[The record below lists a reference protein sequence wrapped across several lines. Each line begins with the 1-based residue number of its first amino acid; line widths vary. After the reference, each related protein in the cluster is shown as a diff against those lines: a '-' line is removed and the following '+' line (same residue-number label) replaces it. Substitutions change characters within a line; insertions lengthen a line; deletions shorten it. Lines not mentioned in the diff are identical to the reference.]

1 MRNKLLV
8 WHSQEVSLSK
18 HSRAFPM
25 WKDPSHETKIRFFF
39 FNVTNPNEVLI
50 GEKPSVKEVG
60 PYTYRANWIKHNIT
74 FHDNGTMSYKETK
87 RYYFD
92 RASSVGPE
100 SDEIM
105 TVNVPFVTTAQLLKE
120 QNFIIR
126 GIASLSLSG
135 LGQRIFIS
143 RSVGQLTFGGYPDI
157 LVLLGSVI
165 DSGRPRPGQPGFNI
179 GDVFSHGYRTVIDM
193 LGSLV
198 DPDKQGTNGKFGYM
212 VNKNDTIDGEYTI
225 FTGEDDISKVNQVYE
240 FNKHRKLE
248 VWPGDECN
256 TLTGTL
262 GHIRPPLSKSN
273 EQVMFIPDICRSIP
287 LESIGYES
295 FKGLKVKRFIA
306 GPTAFDSG
314 QQRSENECFA
324 AGRTLPDGGANLGPC
339 KQGAPL
345 VLSFPHF
352 LYADSSYRADVDGM
366 NPDPNKHQ
374 FFFNSEPTLG
384 VTVNVRGRI
393 QVSVVLERV
402 FGLGPFSRVAEGV
415 LPLFWQE
422 TRVEAKEDTV
432 KLLRTIVQLPEYS
445 QWGSVGLIIISS
457 VLLAASTFLLF
468 RPRVTRREIT
478 KVQPIAIDVKK
489 PGDAT
494 CGDMFPNKVERILQ
508 NGLDRIPN
516 SFGITAVRNNFINE
530 LKNTRRTSEPS
541 APAEINI
548 YKTLSEEVLTGTPC
562 GCDDSEIKYGFE
574 SCSRVTWVKENITWN
589 SNGTISYREVK
600 TYFFDR
606 NESVGTEEDQITT
619 INAPLVAAG
628 VLLDKIPNPLK
639 RRAIAIFINILK
651 EKPVSR
657 HTVGELLFDGY
668 KDLLVIASQKLDPTL
683 PPTDGKFGWMMLR
696 NGSNDGLFTV
706 YTGKGEMDKYNVI
719 TRWNGLQNMTWWNGT
734 CNMINGTNG
743 ELVPPLKPGQE
754 FIEIYSPDFC
764 RSFRMQH
771 SGSTSMFAI
780 PLERFV
786 APETTFQNGE
796 NYSANACFDTKRKLR
811 SGAMD
816 LGPCQ
821 HDLPVALSFP
831 HFYMA
836 DPYYLEQVEGLQP
849 NGSLHRFQL
858 DLEPKLG
865 LTVSLRGRI
874 QLNMV
879 LKKNRLITGL
889 TDIPE
894 IVYPVLWEEI
904 NIELDKALAD
914 YLKST
919 LENPMFYSTL
929 FAYLLLALGG
939 LLLLIIVAFI
949 AGRAASRLLYS
960 KDVESK
966 SLLVDTDEA
975 LEAAAAKNHQN
986 EGEVI
991 T

>member
-1 MRNKLLV
+1 MAPRCEQFEVEAPSEERPCSRGPSGSSKKSSMCGRRLCISACAVVSLLLV
-8 WHSQEVSLSK
+8 FLGVGVLLGFDHVFRYILNKEVSLSK

-25 WKDPSHETKIRFFF
+25 WKDPSHETKILFFF

-445 QWGSVGLIIISS
+445 QWGSVGLIVISS

-548 YKTLSEEVLTGTPC
+548 YKT
-562 GCDDSEIKYGFE
+562 
-574 SCSRVTWVKENITWN
+574 
-589 SNGTISYREVK
+589 
-600 TYFFDR
+600 
-606 NESVGTEEDQITT
+606 
-619 INAPLVAAG
+619 
-628 VLLDKIPNPLK
+628 
-639 RRAIAIFINILK
+639 
-651 EKPVSR
+651 
-657 HTVGELLFDGY
+657 
-668 KDLLVIASQKLDPTL
+668 
-683 PPTDGKFGWMMLR
+683 
-696 NGSNDGLFTV
+696 
-706 YTGKGEMDKYNVI
+706 
-719 TRWNGLQNMTWWNGT
+719 
-734 CNMINGTNG
+734 
-743 ELVPPLKPGQE
+743 
-754 FIEIYSPDFC
+754 
-764 RSFRMQH
+764 
-771 SGSTSMFAI
+771 
-780 PLERFV
+780 
-786 APETTFQNGE
+786 
-796 NYSANACFDTKRKLR
+796 
-811 SGAMD
+811 
-816 LGPCQ
+816 
-821 HDLPVALSFP
+821 
-831 HFYMA
+831 
-836 DPYYLEQVEGLQP
+836 
-849 NGSLHRFQL
+849 
-858 DLEPKLG
+858 
-865 LTVSLRGRI
+865 
-874 QLNMV
+874 
-879 LKKNRLITGL
+879 
-889 TDIPE
+889 
-894 IVYPVLWEEI
+894 
-904 NIELDKALAD
+904 
-914 YLKST
+914 
-919 LENPMFYSTL
+919 
-929 FAYLLLALGG
+929 
-939 LLLLIIVAFI
+939 
-949 AGRAASRLLYS
+949 
-960 KDVESK
+960 
-966 SLLVDTDEA
+966 
-975 LEAAAAKNHQN
+975 
-986 EGEVI
+986 
-991 T
+991 

>member
-1 MRNKLLV
+1 MVRPRACVPTAPDRRARLRRSWVYSVGAVPDPRRSLHVSLPGGQVRVSSSRRGPALAAAPDDDPGPSGAWSFVFEDARPLLGPVSPLQPCRGAPAGATVAPRCEQFEVEAPSEESRGERPCSRGPSASTKSGSMCGRRLCISACAVVSLLLIILGVGVLLGFDHVFRYILNK
-8 WHSQEVSLSK
+8 EVSLSE

-25 WKDPSHETKIRFFF
+25 WKDVNHETKIRFFF

-60 PYTYRANWIKHNIT
+60 PYTYRADWVKHNIT

-92 RASSVGPE
+92 RQSSVGPE

-198 DPDKQGTNGKFGYM
+198 DPDRQGTNGKFGYM
-212 VNKNDTIDGEYTI
+212 VNKNDTVDGEYTI
-225 FTGEDDISKVNQVYE
+225 FTGEDDISKVNKVYE
-240 FNKHRKLE
+240 FNKHRKLD
-248 VWPGDECN
+248 VWQGDECN

-273 EQVMFIPDICRSIP
+273 EQVVFIPDICRSIP
-287 LESIGYES
+287 TENVGYES

-314 QQRSENECFA
+314 QLRSENECFA

-366 NPDPNKHQ
+366 NPDPKRHQ
-374 FFFNSEPTLG
+374 FFFHIEPTLG

-422 TRVEAKEDTV
+422 TRVEARDGTV

-445 QWGSVGLIIISS
+445 QWGSVGLIVISS
-457 VLLAASTFLLF
+457 LLLAASTFLLF

-489 PGDAT
+489 SGDAT
-494 CGDMFPNKVERILQ
+494 CTDMFPTKVERILQ
-508 NGLDRIPN
+508 NGLDRLPN

-541 APAEINI
+541 APADIDI
-548 YKTLSEEVLTGTPC
+548 YKT
-562 GCDDSEIKYGFE
+562 
-574 SCSRVTWVKENITWN
+574 
-589 SNGTISYREVK
+589 
-600 TYFFDR
+600 
-606 NESVGTEEDQITT
+606 
-619 INAPLVAAG
+619 
-628 VLLDKIPNPLK
+628 
-639 RRAIAIFINILK
+639 
-651 EKPVSR
+651 
-657 HTVGELLFDGY
+657 
-668 KDLLVIASQKLDPTL
+668 
-683 PPTDGKFGWMMLR
+683 
-696 NGSNDGLFTV
+696 
-706 YTGKGEMDKYNVI
+706 
-719 TRWNGLQNMTWWNGT
+719 
-734 CNMINGTNG
+734 
-743 ELVPPLKPGQE
+743 
-754 FIEIYSPDFC
+754 
-764 RSFRMQH
+764 
-771 SGSTSMFAI
+771 
-780 PLERFV
+780 
-786 APETTFQNGE
+786 
-796 NYSANACFDTKRKLR
+796 
-811 SGAMD
+811 
-816 LGPCQ
+816 
-821 HDLPVALSFP
+821 
-831 HFYMA
+831 
-836 DPYYLEQVEGLQP
+836 
-849 NGSLHRFQL
+849 
-858 DLEPKLG
+858 
-865 LTVSLRGRI
+865 
-874 QLNMV
+874 
-879 LKKNRLITGL
+879 
-889 TDIPE
+889 
-894 IVYPVLWEEI
+894 
-904 NIELDKALAD
+904 
-914 YLKST
+914 
-919 LENPMFYSTL
+919 
-929 FAYLLLALGG
+929 
-939 LLLLIIVAFI
+939 
-949 AGRAASRLLYS
+949 
-960 KDVESK
+960 
-966 SLLVDTDEA
+966 
-975 LEAAAAKNHQN
+975 
-986 EGEVI
+986 
-991 T
+991 